1 MDEILPTYKV
11 QVTAGEHGTLQATP
25 SDVVTAGGSVVFK
38 AIPQNGYEV
47 QEFIVN
53 GQNVTEELSEAGE
66 YTLTNVQSD
75 VIASCIFAKSTVQ
88 VKKDALQKAIEAA
101 EALER
106 DDYTDASWTVFE
118 QALLN
123 AKRVFADNAA
133 TQETVDAAVKALKD
147 AQEALVK
154 RSESTPPSDSQ
165 GQNSSST
172 VTGVQTGDSMPIG
185 MVVMLLT
192 FAVLGMLLLVVKHHR
207 KHS

>member
-1 MDEILPTYKV
+1 M
-11 QVTAGEHGTLQATP
+11 
-25 SDVVTAGGSVVFK
+25 
-38 AIPQNGYEV
+38 
-47 QEFIVN
+47 
-53 GQNVTEELSEAGE
+53 
-66 YTLTNVQSD
+66 TNVQSD

-154 RSESTPPSDSQ
+154 RSESTPPSASQ